1 MKIVRIILIILF
13 ILLISAVAV
22 VAYWYV
28 TTQNNAPVISTLT
41 GSGTVET
48 TQVAIS
54 PEVTGRIVEV
64 SVNEGDTIKAGDTL
78 FKLDDT
84 LLTAQ
89 LNQAQTNLA
98 LAQAGIDA
106 ANTALTAAQ
115 AGVTTA
121 QGQYD
126 LALATARLQAQP
138 ARSAAWSQT
147 EPSDFNQPIWYFT
160 HTEELTATQ
169 KEVST
174 ASEALATALTNLNS
188 MMSSGTYT
196 NLNATESRLA
206 QAQVAFLNATDV
218 LNRAQVQ
225 NNSALEDVAQ
235 QTYDACKVELDAA
248 QQAYDEIL
256 TTQEA
261 QDILEARA
269 HLAVAQERYDTAIDR
284 YNALLT
290 GEDSLSV
297 KLAADSV
304 AQAQANVAA
313 TESKV
318 TQAQKTIDQA
328 QAALNL
334 IDVQLGKLIITAPV
348 DGVILARNIEP
359 GEVVLSGATALTVGQ
374 LDHLTITVYIPENRY
389 GEVKLGD
396 TATVGVD
403 SFPAQLFFAT
413 VTRIADQA
421 EFTPRNVQTAEGR
434 QTTVFAVE
442 LSVQNPAGLLKPGM
456 PADVT
461 FIPHK

>member
-1 MKIVRIILIILF
+1 MKIIRIILIIL
-13 ILLISAVAV
+13 LISAIAV

-28 TTQNNAPVISTLT
+28 TTQNTTPATTALT

-64 SVNEGDTIKAGDTL
+64 SVSEGDSVKAGDII

-98 LAQAGIDA
+98 VAQAGLDA
-106 ANTALTAAQ
+106 AKTALAAAQ

-126 LALATARLQAQP
+126 LTFATARLQAQP

-147 EPSDFNQPIWYFT
+147 EPSEFNQPRWYFT

-169 KEVST
+169 NEVSA
-174 ASEALATALTNLNS
+174 ASDALATATSNLNS
-188 MMSSGTYT
+188 MISSGTTT
-196 NLNATESRLA
+196 NLAATETRLA
-206 QAQVAFLNATDV
+206 QAQTAFLGATDV
-218 LNRAQVQ
+218 LNRAQAQ
-225 NNSALEDVAQ
+225 NNRSLRDVAQ
-235 QTYDACKVELDAA
+235 QTYDASKAELEAA
-248 QQAYDEIL
+248 QQAYDELL

-261 QDILEARA
+261 KDILEARA
-269 HLAVAQERYDTAIDR
+269 HLAVAQERYDTAVDR

-297 KLAADSV
+297 KVAADSV
-304 AQAQANVAA
+304 AQAQANVTA
-313 TESKV
+313 TKSKV
-318 TQAQKTIDQA
+318 TQAQKAIDQA

-334 IDVQLGKLIITAPV
+334 IDVQLGKLAITAPV
-348 DGVILARNIEP
+348 DGVVLARNIEP
-359 GEVVLSGATALTVGQ
+359 GEVVLSGATALTLGQ
-374 LDHLTITVYIPENRY
+374 LDRLTITVYIPENHY

-396 TATVGVD
+396 RARVSVD
-403 SFPAQLFFAT
+403 SFPNQTFDAT

-461 FIPHK
+461 FGLP

>member
-1 MKIVRIILIILF
+1 MKIVRIILIIL
-13 ILLISAVAV
+13 LLSAIAV

-28 TTQNNAPVISTLT
+28 TTQNTSPVTTALT

-48 TQVAIS
+48 TQVDIS
-54 PEVTGRIVEV
+54 PEVTGKIVAV
-64 SVNEGDTIKAGDTL
+64 SVSESDSVKAGDTL
-78 FKLDDT
+78 FTLDDT

-98 LAQAGIDA
+98 VAQAGLDA
-106 ANTALTAAQ
+106 ANTALAATQ
-115 AGVTTA
+115 AGVTTT

-138 ARSAAWSQT
+138 ARNAAWSQT
-147 EPSDFNQPIWYFT
+147 EPSDFNQPVWYFT
-160 HTEELTATQ
+160 HTEEISATQ
-169 KEVST
+169 KEVS
-174 ASEALATALTNLNS
+174 AAFDALATAKTNLNS
-188 MMSSGTYT
+188 MISSGSYT
-196 NLNATESRLA
+196 NLAATEARLA
-206 QAQVAFLNATDV
+206 QAQTAFLDATDV
-218 LNRAQVQ
+218 LNRAQAQ
-225 NNSALEDVAQ
+225 DNRSLRDVAQ
-235 QTYDACKVELDAA
+235 QTYDASKAELDAA
-248 QQAYDEIL
+248 QQAYDELL

-261 QDILEARA
+261 SDILEARA
-269 HLAVAQERYDTAIDR
+269 HLATAQERYDTAVDR
-284 YNALLT
+284 YDALLT

-304 AQAQANVAA
+304 AQAQANVTAA
-313 TESKV
+313 ESKV

-334 IDVQLGKLIITAPV
+334 IDVQLGKLVVTAPV
-348 DGVILARNIEP
+348 DGVVLARNIET
-359 GEVVLSGATALTVGQ
+359 GEVVLSAATALTLGQ
-374 LDHLTITVYIPENRY
+374 LDHLTITVYIPENHY

-396 TATVGVD
+396 RVRVSVD
-403 SFPAQLFFAT
+403 SFPNQTFEAT

-461 FIPHK
+461 FGLP

>member
-1 MKIVRIILIILF
+1 MKIIRIILIIL
-13 ILLISAVAV
+13 LIAAIAV

-28 TTQNNAPVISTLT
+28 TTHNTTPATTVLS

-48 TQVAIS
+48 TQVTIS
-54 PEVTGRIVEV
+54 PEVTGRVVEV
-64 SVNEGDTIKAGDTL
+64 SVSEGDAVKAGDIL

-89 LNQAQTNLA
+89 LNQAHTNLA
-98 LAQAGIDA
+98 AAQAGLDA
-106 ANTALTAAQ
+106 ANTALAAAQ
-115 AGVTTA
+115 AAVTTA

-138 ARSAAWSQT
+138 ARSAAWSQI
-147 EPSDFNQPIWYFT
+147 EPSDFNQPVWYFT

-169 KEVST
+169 KEVSA
-174 ASEALATALTNLNS
+174 ASDALATATTDLNS
-188 MMSSGTYT
+188 MMSNGTYT
-196 NLNATESRLA
+196 NLAATETRLA
-206 QAQVAFLNATDV
+206 QAQTAFLDATDV
-218 LNRAQVQ
+218 LNRAQAQ
-225 NNSALEDVAQ
+225 SNGSLRDVAQ
-235 QTYDACKVELDAA
+235 QTYDASKAELEAA
-248 QQAYDEIL
+248 QQAYDELL

-261 QDILEARA
+261 TDILEARA
-269 HLAVAQERYDTAIDR
+269 HLAVAQERYDTAVDR

-290 GEDSLSV
+290 GENSLSV
-297 KLAADSV
+297 KFAADSV
-304 AQAQANVAA
+304 AQAQANVTA

-318 TQAQKTIDQA
+318 TQAQKAIDQA

-334 IDVQLGKLIITAPV
+334 IDVQLGKLVITAPV
-348 DGVILARNIEP
+348 DGVVLARNIEP
-359 GEVVLSGATALTVGQ
+359 GEVVLSGATALTLGQ
-374 LDHLTITVYIPENRY
+374 LNQLTITVYIPENHY

-396 TATVGVD
+396 SATVGVD
-403 SFPAQLFFAT
+403 SFPTQVFFAT

-442 LSVQNPAGLLKPGM
+442 LSVQNAAGLLKPGM

-461 FIPHK
+461 FVPHE